1 MKNKSHKSNMIFH
14 ALVIGCNHL
23 NVKKLEEIA
32 QHYNYHLSF
41 SSLVNSIATMK
52 FFPVFLISQHYKNY
66 KQIIKNI
73 KLEFPNSLCVVLVED
88 TTTMDEV
95 MDTQELFF
103 ILDTKDSLM
112 SEYSFHQLW
121 HWLLV
126 LGSKKYSLVNN
137 NTRTTIAGGTLSLIE
152 ETYCK
157 YDKTYLLTRKQL
169 AILKVL
175 LECRGET
182 VSRTIL
188 LDRIWSSED
197 KVVTDRVIDTN
208 VVALRKMFEDD
219 GRNPKYLQ
227 TIFGQGY
234 RLILE

>member
-1 MKNKSHKSNMIFH
+1 MKSKAHRSNMIFH

-32 QHYNYHLSF
+32 QYYNYHLSF
-41 SSLVNSIATMK
+41 SSLVNSLSTMK
-52 FFPVFLISQHYKNY
+52 FFPIFLISQRYKNY
-66 KQIIKNI
+66 EQIITNI
-73 KLEFPNSLCVVLVED
+73 KLEFPNTLCVILVED
-88 TTTMDEV
+88 LTAMDEV
-95 MDTQELFF
+95 MATKELFF
-103 ILDTKDSLM
+103 ILNATNSEM
-112 SEYSFHQLW
+112 SEYFFHQLW
-121 HWLLV
+121 HWLSI
-126 LGSKKYSLVNN
+126 LGAKKYSLDNN
-137 NTRTTIAGGTLSLIE
+137 NTRTNIAGGTLSLIE

-157 YDKTYLLTRKQL
+157 YDKTYTLTRKQL

-175 LECRGET
+175 LEYRGEN

-188 LDRIWSSED
+188 LDRIWTAED

-208 VVALRKMFEDD
+208 IVALRKMFDDD

-234 RLILE
+234 RLMLD

>member
-1 MKNKSHKSNMIFH
+1 MKNKSHQSNMTFH

-32 QHYNYHLSF
+32 QYYNYYLSF
-41 SSLVNSIATMK
+41 SSLVNSISTMK

-73 KLEFPNSLCVVLVED
+73 KLEFPNTLCVVLVED
-88 TTTMDEV
+88 ITVVDEV
-95 MDTQELFF
+95 MATQELFF
-103 ILDTKDSLM
+103 ILNTTDSEI
-112 SEYSFHQLW
+112 STYSFHQLW

-137 NTRTTIAGGTLSLIE
+137 NTRTTIAGGTLALIE
-152 ETYCK
+152 ETYSR
-157 YDKTYLLTRKQL
+157 YDKIYSLTRKQL

-175 LECRGET
+175 LEYRGET

-188 LDRIWSSED
+188 LDRIWTSED

-208 VVALRKMFEDD
+208 VVALRKMFDDD

-234 RLILE
+234 RLMLE